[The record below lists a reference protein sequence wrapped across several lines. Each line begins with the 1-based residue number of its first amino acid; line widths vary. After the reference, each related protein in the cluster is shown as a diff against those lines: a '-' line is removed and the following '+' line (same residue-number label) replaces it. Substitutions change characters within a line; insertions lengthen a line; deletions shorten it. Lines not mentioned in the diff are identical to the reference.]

1 MYPILKREFIDSFK
15 SIRSMLIILFITV
28 ASYQSASYFNTN
40 PSVINEM
47 LFEGVDSNAAYAA
60 VISLI
65 LMVLGFLFAF
75 AISHDLINKEIEL
88 KTIRLLITKTSSL
101 KLMLGKFLGTLLFWI
116 VTVSISYSI
125 IYIISD
131 SWYMEGYFQ
140 TIVFIFYVVSLV
152 FFISTIIPKS
162 KLTMFLGVILGLIL
176 PILGLL
182 STVIDKWYILPFKY
196 LLPYKYL
203 NDTLGYLIIPLSSS
217 LVYIL
222 IAVTVMRRRDF

>member
-28 ASYQSASYFNTN
+28 ASYQSASYFNSN

-47 LFEGVDSNAAYAA
+47 LFECVDNSAAYAA

-101 KLMLGKFLGTLLFWI
+101 KLMLRKFLGTLLFWI
-116 VTVSISYSI
+116 ITVSISYSI

-131 SWYMEGYFQ
+131 SWYMEGYLQ

-162 KLTMFLGVILGLIL
+162 NLTMFLGVILGLIL

-203 NDTLGYLIIPLSSS
+203 NDTLGYLIIPLSIS

>member
-1 MYPILKREFIDSFK
+1 MYAILKREFIDSFK

-28 ASYQSASYFNTN
+28 ASYQSASYFNSN

-47 LFEGVDSNAAYAA
+47 LFEGVDNSAAYAA

-101 KLMLGKFLGTLLFWI
+101 KLMLGKFSLLFWI
-116 VTVSISYSI
+116 LTVSISYSI
-125 IYIISD
+125 IYFISD
-131 SWYMEGYFQ
+131 SWHTESFLQ
-140 TIVFIFYVVSLV
+140 AIVFIFYVVSLV
-152 FFISTIIPKS
+152 FLISTIVTKS
-162 KLTMFLGVILGLIL
+162 KLTMFLGIVLGLIL

-182 STVIDKWYILPFKY
+182 SITIDKWYLLPFKY

-203 NDTLGYLIIPLSSS
+203 NDTLGYLFIPLSIS